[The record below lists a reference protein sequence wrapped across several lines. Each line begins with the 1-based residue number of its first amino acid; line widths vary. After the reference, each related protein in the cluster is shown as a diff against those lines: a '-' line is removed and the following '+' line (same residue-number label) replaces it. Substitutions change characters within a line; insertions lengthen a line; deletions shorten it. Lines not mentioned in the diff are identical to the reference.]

1 MTSDRTLLG
10 ALAALVVVFLLSL
23 SLYLFLPGKLVRVV
37 FQFPDE
43 ITKNLSREV
52 RSLPFTWEQEHDV
65 ELAVREILLGPAR
78 HNHLRLFS
86 REARLRSV
94 LVRNEKVYIDLSK
107 EAFLPDPDVIYSPTV
122 ALEVLKATLMDN
134 FAGVFQ
140 VMISVGGEPTG
151 EISLTKDKASI

>member
-10 ALAALVVVFLLSL
+10 ALSALVFVFLLSL
-23 SLYLFLPGKLVRVV
+23 LLYLFVPGKLVRVV
-37 FQFPDE
+37 LRFPDE
-43 ITKNLSREV
+43 ITKTLSSEA
-52 RSLPFTWEQEHDV
+52 RSLPFLWDREHDI
-65 ELAVREILLGPAR
+65 ELTVREILLGPAR

-86 REARLRSV
+86 REAKLRSV

-122 ALEVLKATLMDN
+122 ALEVLKATLKDN
-134 FAGVFQ
+134 FAGVSQ

-151 EISLTKDKASI
+151 GNLVDKG